1 MKRARWAMAWAL
13 GAALGVMA
21 ASPRAEEIDRVV
33 ATLDEEAIFLSE
45 VEAHAR
51 PLLVESAAQP
61 GTAEQR
67 AERRRTILRQSL
79 DRMLNDRLMRRAATR
94 AHTTVTSEE
103 VDEFIERLAAE
114 RGATPAQVYA
124 ALEAEGITR
133 AEYRARM
140 ETEVLTLKVLQ
151 ARVRG
156 RINITEADLRQEYQ
170 RIIREAPQRAVWQVA
185 HILVEVPESAT
196 DAERDAA
203 RGRAADAAR
212 RAQGGED
219 WAAVVRATSSDENTR
234 ESGGRAR
241 RGGPRHVARGARRG
255 PRSARSGGRERPGA
269 RPERL
274 PRAADAQPTGGAAS
288 ALRAGAQPG
297 AGDAP
302 PAGDGAAPAYLS
314 PRAAAQRLHRR
325 SPRRPVMRA
334 AGPGAAVSDGGR
346 AGCYGWGRLC

>member
-13 GAALGVMA
+13 GAALGVTA

-203 RGRAADAAR
+203 RARAADAAR

-234 ESGGRAR
+234 DSGGELGEVGPGTLPEALEEALSRLDPGGVSDPVLGPSGYHVLRMLSR
-241 RGGPRHVARGARRG
+241 RVEPPPPFEQVRNQVQGMLLQREMVRHQRIYL
-255 PRSARSGGRERPGA
+255 RE
-269 RPERL
+269 L
-274 PRAADAQPTGGAAS
+274 
-288 ALRAGAQPG
+288 
-297 AGDAP
+297 
-302 PAGDGAAPAYLS
+302 
-314 PRAAAQRLHRR
+314 RR
-325 SPRRPVMRA
+325 S
-334 AGPGAAVSDGGR
+334 VSIDD
-346 AGCYGWGRLC
+346 RLDAR

>member
-13 GAALGVMA
+13 GAALGVTA

-203 RGRAADAAR
+203 RARAADAAR

-234 ESGGRAR
+234 DSGGELGEVGPGTLPEALEEALSRLDPGGVSDPVLGPSGYHVLRMLSR
-241 RGGPRHVARGARRG
+241 REEPPPPFEQVRNQVQGMLLQREMVRHQRIYL
-255 PRSARSGGRERPGA
+255 RE
-269 RPERL
+269 L
-274 PRAADAQPTGGAAS
+274 
-288 ALRAGAQPG
+288 
-297 AGDAP
+297 
-302 PAGDGAAPAYLS
+302 
-314 PRAAAQRLHRR
+314 RR
-325 SPRRPVMRA
+325 S
-334 AGPGAAVSDGGR
+334 VSIDD
-346 AGCYGWGRLC
+346 RLDAR

>member
-114 RGATPAQVYA
+114 RGATPAQ
-124 ALEAEGITR
+124 GDDGTR
-133 AEYRARM
+133 RPP
-140 ETEVLTLKVLQ
+140 
-151 ARVRG
+151 G
-156 RINITEADLRQEYQ
+156 RQQPRS
-170 RIIREAPQRAVWQVA
+170 APTRPANYHGPA
-185 HILVEVPESAT
+185 PRST
-196 DAERDAA
+196 
-203 RGRAADAAR
+203 G
-212 RAQGGED
+212 RAQG
-219 WAAVVRATSSDENTR
+219 
-234 ESGGRAR
+234 
-241 RGGPRHVARGARRG
+241 
-255 PRSARSGGRERPGA
+255 
-269 RPERL
+269 
-274 PRAADAQPTGGAAS
+274 
-288 ALRAGAQPG
+288 AG
-297 AGDAP
+297 
-302 PAGDGAAPAYLS
+302 
-314 PRAAAQRLHRR
+314 
-325 SPRRPVMRA
+325 RRPVRRRGEMVGSPAR
-334 AGPGAAVSDGGR
+334 
-346 AGCYGWGRLC
+346 